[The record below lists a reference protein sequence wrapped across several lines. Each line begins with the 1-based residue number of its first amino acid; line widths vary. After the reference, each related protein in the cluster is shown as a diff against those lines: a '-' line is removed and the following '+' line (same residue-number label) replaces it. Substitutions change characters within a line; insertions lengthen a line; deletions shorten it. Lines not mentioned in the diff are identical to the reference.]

1 LFTFRPNFNF
11 LLGTHKFEN
20 IAKLLDEITEEFSL
34 HGKASY
40 IVTDNGS
47 NFVKAFKEF
56 SVSLQ
61 LSFA

>member
-1 LFTFRPNFNF
+1 LFTFRHNFNF
-11 LLGTHKFEN
+11 SSGTHNFEN
-20 IAKLLDEITEEFSL
+20 IAKLLDEIMEEFLL

-40 IVTDNGS
+40 IVTDNAS
-47 NFVKAFKEF
+47 NFLKAFKEF

>member
-11 LLGTHKFEN
+11 SLGTHKFEN
-20 IAKLLDEITEEFSL
+20 IAKLLDEIMEEFHL

-40 IVTDNGS
+40 IVTDNVS